1 MNQATTMF
9 REIHKN
15 TWLRRLNSDGKKVTI
30 GPKRSDKSW
39 VVFCVHDDTEALL
52 EGYIEPRQ
60 AGAHQPEWKI
70 SLQTIQH
77 ISHAL
82 VSSENEFEF
91 VITLDN
97 DVVRLQSQSWEIMK
111 EWVDT
116 LRQKLREMKI
126 MSPRENLYTKLPEFR
141 PPLLPTRDPTS
152 PLPNIP
158 PVPAAL
164 VPGIEPIL
172 SPPPSQ
178 DNSNPAETIENDNEN
193 TESQTQSSFDMSMSN
208 TLSQNY
214 LNMVNNPISVYSIQV
229 ENEREIDEEESA
241 GIAEESPYKILRVN
255 AQSSILSPRNSIRVD
270 VSLEDEHSSFEDI
283 IICNDGEG
291 NRIND
296 LHGNIR

>member
-1 MNQATTMF
+1 MNSQITMF

-15 TWLRRLNSDGKKVTI
+15 TWLKRLTPDGKKVTV

-39 VVFCVHDDTEALL
+39 VVFCVHDDNEALL

-60 AGAHQPEWKI
+60 AASHLPEWKI
-70 SLQTIQH
+70 SLQMIQH
-77 ISHAL
+77 ISHTL

-91 VITLDN
+91 VITLN
-97 DVVRLQSQSWEIMK
+97 NEVVRLQALSWEVMVS
-111 EWVDT
+111 WVDT

-126 MSPRENLYTKLPEFR
+126 LSPKENLYTKLPEFR

-158 PVPAAL
+158 PVPAAI

-172 SPPPSQ
+172 SPPQETSPEPTENEEG
-178 DNSNPAETIENDNEN
+178 DILELPA
-193 TESQTQSSFDMSMSN
+193 QSSFAMSN

-229 ENEREIDEEESA
+229 DSELPGEDDSA
-241 GIAEESPYKILRVN
+241 VISEESPYKILRVN
-255 AQSSILSPRNSIRVD
+255 AQSNLLSPRNSIRVD
-270 VSLEDEHSSFEDI
+270 VSLESEQSSFEDI

-291 NRIND
+291 NRISDN
-296 LHGNIR
+296 HGNIR